1 MPPPPFQASYL
12 LVDWLLAIKRYTV
25 VILQPIALLCKLLD
39 VCGDVFSGKFFTV
52 GLLKSKGTCT
62 IN

>member
-1 MPPPPFQASYL
+1 MPLPFQASYL
-12 LVDWLLAIKRYTV
+12 LVDWLLALKRYTV
-25 VILQPIALLCKLLD
+25 VKLQPIALLCKSLG

-52 GLLKSKGTCT
+52 GLLKSKGKCT